1 MGGRQMNFGK
11 EIRPHM
17 SHQDP
22 LSIYYDLDRCE
33 SENRRD
39 EGSPEYW
46 DAVWQDI
53 QKTKKQN
60 LKMTDEELK
69 TQADYLKA
77 LEICNQADLK
87 DRLKDRYIEFLAAK
101 VDELEKEVFT
111 LMTTGGAK

>member
-1 MGGRQMNFGK
+1 MNFGWDTP
-11 EIRPHM
+11 RTHM
-17 SHQDP
+17 AHQDP

-33 SENRRD
+33 SENRRE

-46 DAVWQDI
+46 ATVWEKL
-53 QKTKKQN
+53 QKTKN
-60 LKMTDEELK
+60 NEIMTDEELK

-101 VDELEKEVFT
+101 VEQLEKEVFT
-111 LMTTGGAK
+111 LMTTGELK